1 MRQSLIGILITMTAL
16 YAHASF
22 ADSPEVKTVAAIHA
36 EKDQLKDH
44 DIEVKGKV
52 VKVNNGIRGRNF
64 VHIEDGSGQGD
75 TAKVIA
81 TSDQTA
87 KVGDQVVITGKV
99 GRNIDFGMGY
109 HYDLLIEKAVIKAA
123 K

>member
-1 MRQSLIGILITMTAL
+1 MRQSLIGILVAVTGL
-16 YAHASF
+16 YAQASL

-44 DIEVKGKV
+44 DVEVKGKV
-52 VKVNNGIRGRNF
+52 VKVNNGIMRRNF

-75 TAKVIA
+75 TARVIA

-87 KVGDQVVITGKV
+87 KVGDEIVITGKV
-99 GRNIDFGMGY
+99 VRNVDFGMGY
-109 HYDLLIEKAVIKAA
+109 HYDLLIEKANIKAA